1 MSDVVLS
8 DDPPPPPPPVSA
20 DVQTSL
26 ELDLAL
32 PPSVELVI
40 PFTTFVENSGSFA
53 FTASG
58 DGTFTMPQ
66 DGTYAVT
73 LTLSVLNS
81 ADAESSAAQ
90 LIAFM
95 AYSGISIANTVKVFS
110 LQPSSSSTCVLNT
123 VIIGYKAGTE
133 ISASLQAGSGTLLS
147 LVASIDTSAPAD
159 LIVKLVA

>member
-20 DVQTSL
+20 DLQTSL

-32 PPSVELVI
+32 PPSAELVI

-66 DGTYAVT
+66 DGTYEVT

-81 ADAESSAAQ
+81 ADGESSAAR
-90 LIAFM
+90 LFAYM
-95 AYSGISIANTVKVFS
+95 AYSGISIANTMKIFS
-110 LQPSSSSTCVLNT
+110 LQPASSSTCVVST
-123 VIIGYKAGTE
+123 VINGYKAGTE
-133 ISASLQAGSGTLLS
+133 ISASLQTGPDTLLS
-147 LVASIDTSAPAD
+147 LVAAIDTSVPAD
-159 LIVKLVA
+159 LLVKLIA